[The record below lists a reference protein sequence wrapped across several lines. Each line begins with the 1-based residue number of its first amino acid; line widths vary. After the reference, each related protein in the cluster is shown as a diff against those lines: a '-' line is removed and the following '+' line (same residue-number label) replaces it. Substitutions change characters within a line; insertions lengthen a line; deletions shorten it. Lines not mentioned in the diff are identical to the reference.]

1 MTTALVFGAGGQ
13 LGQEIIACA
22 SAFRT
27 NVIAHSRAQ
36 TDITKTEA
44 VLAAIR
50 DARPDV
56 VVNAAAYVK
65 VDRAESEP
73 DQAYRV
79 NEQGAG
85 FVAEACAVLDIPLI
99 HFSTDYVFD
108 GKKGTP
114 YVEDDPTGPLGVYGA
129 SKLAG
134 EEAIRASH
142 RKYLILR
149 TSWVY
154 GRHGTNFLKTML
166 KLAGER
172 DEIEVVNDQHGSP
185 TCTLD
190 VAKVVLELTSR
201 APDGVPWGTYHF
213 SGQGQASRYELADE
227 IFRTY
232 EQWKGKRPRLMPIAS
247 AEYSSTAAPRPL
259 NSILDN
265 TLFRTTFGLTSKPWC
280 QSVQHTVNELMG
292 SGKT

>member
-1 MTTALVFGAGGQ
+1 MTTTLVFGAGGQ
-13 LGQEIIACA
+13 VGLEIVARA
-22 SAFRT
+22 QAFRAS
-27 NVIAHSRAQ
+27 VVAHSRTQ

-44 VLAAIR
+44 VLAAVR

-65 VDRAESEP
+65 VDKAESEP

-79 NEQGAG
+79 NERGAG
-85 FVAEACAVLDIPLI
+85 FVAEACAALDIPLI
-99 HFSTDYVFD
+99 HFSTDCVFD
-108 GKKGTP
+108 GKKGVP

-134 EEAIRASH
+134 EEAIRARH
-142 RKYLILR
+142 QKHLILR
-149 TSWVY
+149 TSWIY

-172 DEIEVVNDQHGSP
+172 DEIEVVNDQYGSP

-190 VAKVVLELTSR
+190 VANAVLELTSR
-201 APDGVPWGTYHF
+201 ALEGGPWGTYHF

-232 EQWKGKRPRLMPIAS
+232 EQWKGTRPRLVPIAS
-247 AEYSSTAAPRPL
+247 AEYSKTVAPRPL
-259 NSILDN
+259 NSVLDN
-265 TLFRTTFGLTSKPWC
+265 TLFRTTFGLTSRPWH
-280 QSVQHTVNELMG
+280 QSVRQTVNELMG
-292 SGKT
+292 SGRA

>member
-13 LGQEIIACA
+13 LGQEIIARA
-22 SAFRT
+22 PAFKT
-27 NVIAHSRAQ
+27 NVVAHSRTQ

-56 VVNAAAYVK
+56 VLNAAAYVK

-108 GKKGTP
+108 GKKGSP

-134 EEAIRASH
+134 EEAIRARH
-142 RKYLILR
+142 RKHLILR

-166 KLAGER
+166 NLAAER
-172 DEIEVVNDQHGSP
+172 DEIEVVTDQYGSP

-190 VAKVVLELTSR
+190 VANAVLELTSR
-201 APDGVPWGTYHF
+201 ALHGVPWGTYHF
-213 SGQGQASRYELADE
+213 TGQGEVSRYQFADE
-227 IFRTY
+227 IFKMY
-232 EQWKGKRPRLMPIAS
+232 EQWKSTRPRLVPIAS
-247 AEYSSTAAPRPL
+247 AKYARTAAPRPL
-259 NSILDN
+259 NSVLDN
-265 TLFRTTFGLTSKPWC
+265 SLFRATFGLTSRPWH
-280 QSVQHTVNELMG
+280 QSVRQTVNELMG
-292 SGKT
+292 LVKG